1 MVNLNTNYQ
10 VERREA
16 NPTAMERKKATSR
29 PNIFCTHFRNKK
41 ESKSIK
47 YN

>member
-1 MVNLNTNYQ
+1 MNTNYQ

-29 PNIFCTHFRNKK
+29 PNIFCTHFRKA
-41 ESKSIK
+41 SSTIK
-47 YN
+47 VCVSV